1 MNSLARFCF
10 LSAAVLAA
18 WLGHLSLTRQAVPG
32 CGMGSGCDSVL
43 SSPWAWAGPVPV
55 AWLGAL
61 VYVLAFAALCLPARF
76 AWVRPTTLLL
86 FGGCAAA
93 ALFFVAV
100 QALVIRQWCPWCCG
114 LHALAL
120 TGAAFGLAG
129 RRPSPGDGPAAIRPR
144 AAFAGPRPV
153 RLVATGALATV
164 AVLTAGL
171 SLLPG
176 QPVAESF
183 LVVGADEDAA
193 PLARL
198 ESGSGAEE
206 GAEPGASS
214 AGPPAP
220 DTLSLLDGKFSFPL
234 AALPR
239 IGPPDAEH
247 LVVAIT
253 DPTCRHCRR
262 AEEQLASALALY
274 PEGSL
279 AVVFLPAARDTLLGP
294 ALQQILLTLWREKPE
309 AWALLHADLA
319 AGRQEVTLEAVHARA
334 AEALGGAEALDR
346 TLRTH
351 QAANGELIRLATEL
365 AAANAEANE
374 HDFVVPQIL
383 AGTATAFGSPDPE
396 RLHTLLQ
403 RQYALAAPDPEA
415 LAAALRSDAGKDP
428 CDPRTRQ
435 FCGRLIIS
443 MIGAGEEPEAMFTA
457 HKKVADD
464 IFEYNA
470 LSHLKQFSPTGGAL
484 PVKALAFSSDAGFN
498 AQAPNLF
505 KAENGKFMGAHAM
518 SADTFPQ
525 VLGANAQKSHLQQAI
540 AEFEQNKEC
549 KALKEKHK
557 LESIV
562 PLLKVE
568 VIMDG
573 HYDEKNGGQPGL
585 AAWKHSHDTGT
596 AAKWEQPG
604 TDVGF
609 FQKEQW
615 KMLADTLQGAVIQT
629 FNTACRSSK
638 MAADFERFIDQ
649 QMPNTQCS
657 CFVAAAAKEQKEYG
671 VSAVNPFLNSAMKD
685 EGAALRANF
694 AKANDW
700 EGAANAVS
708 MLPHLYNKHKV
719 AVLTP
724 VDHPLGPPLRS
735 LSASEA
741 ADVPGTK
748 VHYKRNPLMGFVW
761 SSADILAEEALEEIK
776 GEPAISILNAQY
788 MHEIPPGL
796 LEKVSPA
803 AGLRD
808 DYIRIMGHIEKTE
821 RQYQPLFSES
831 KKRLDS
837 TVFDREYGNFSDC
850 NNATGVMRD
859 TCLKM
864 HIAIKEIEANPV
876 TETDGKFKIAKIALI
891 SALQTHN
898 VREIWKGYVGGT
910 KKVGDVFTGLDE
922 IWDAYRAFKINLS
935 ALSFG
940 SSGED
945 RQVHADIQKG
955 LDFMT
960 DSFEKAYASIQ
971 NQVFEELRN
980 EAIKVKLARMRQAA
994 NLLAQNGSRDSTHK
1008 LKDMASKLNCLTQ
1021 YAVGPAF
1028 DQQQPGP
1035 APILDPLPLV
1045 ELPSVLDGKKQ

>member
-1 MNSLARFCF
+1 
-10 LSAAVLAA
+10 
-18 WLGHLSLTRQAVPG
+18 
-32 CGMGSGCDSVL
+32 
-43 SSPWAWAGPVPV
+43 V
-55 AWLGAL
+55 A
-61 VYVLAFAALCLPARF
+61 
-76 AWVRPTTLLL
+76 
-86 FGGCAAA
+86 
-93 ALFFVAV
+93 
-100 QALVIRQWCPWCCG
+100 
-114 LHALAL
+114 
-120 TGAAFGLAG
+120 
-129 RRPSPGDGPAAIRPR
+129 
-144 AAFAGPRPV
+144 RPV
-153 RLVATGALATV
+153 VQT
-164 AVLTAGL
+164 LT
-171 SLLPG
+171 PK
-176 QPVAESF
+176 
-183 LVVGADEDAA
+183 
-193 PLARL
+193 
-198 ESGSGAEE
+198 
-206 GAEPGASS
+206 
-214 AGPPAP
+214 
-220 DTLSLLDGKFSFPL
+220 T
-234 AALPR
+234 
-239 IGPPDAEH
+239 
-247 LVVAIT
+247 
-253 DPTCRHCRR
+253 PTC
-262 AEEQLASALALY
+262 QPITSIN
-274 PEGSL
+274 G
-279 AVVFLPAARDTLLGP
+279 
-294 ALQQILLTLWREKPE
+294 
-309 AWALLHADLA
+309 
-319 AGRQEVTLEAVHARA
+319 
-334 AEALGGAEALDR
+334 R
-346 TLRTH
+346 TL
-351 QAANGELIRLATEL
+351 
-365 AAANAEANE
+365 
-374 HDFVVPQIL
+374 
-383 AGTATAFGSPDPE
+383 
-396 RLHTLLQ
+396 
-403 RQYALAAPDPEA
+403 
-415 LAAALRSDAGKDP
+415 
-428 CDPRTRQ
+428 
-435 FCGRLIIS
+435 
-443 MIGAGEEPEAMFTA
+443 
-457 HKKVADD
+457 
-464 IFEYNA
+464 
-470 LSHLKQFSPTGGAL
+470 
-484 PVKALAFSSDAGFN
+484 
-498 AQAPNLF
+498 
-505 KAENGKFMGAHAM
+505 
-518 SADTFPQ
+518 
-525 VLGANAQKSHLQQAI
+525 

-788 MHEIPPGL
+788 MHEIPTGFL
-796 LEKVSPA
+796 DKVNPA
-803 AGLRD
+803 ASVGD
-808 DYIRIMGHIEKTE
+808 DYNRIMGHIEKTE
-821 RQYQPLFSES
+821 REYQPMFSDS

-837 TVFDREYGNFSDC
+837 TVFDKAYDDFIKCYTAKPETNDQC
-850 NNATGVMRD
+850 K
-859 TCLKM
+859 KM
-864 HIAIKEIEANPV
+864 SVAVKAIEASPI
-876 TETDGKFKIAKIALI
+876 TQADGNYNRARDLLMLAL
-891 SALQTHN
+891 N
-898 VREIWKGYVGGT
+898 KNKPREIWKGYVAET
-910 KKVGDVFTGLDE
+910 KAIGDVFAGLDE
-922 IWDAYRAFKINLS
+922 IWDAYRAFKIKLS
-935 ALSFG
+935 ALSFD